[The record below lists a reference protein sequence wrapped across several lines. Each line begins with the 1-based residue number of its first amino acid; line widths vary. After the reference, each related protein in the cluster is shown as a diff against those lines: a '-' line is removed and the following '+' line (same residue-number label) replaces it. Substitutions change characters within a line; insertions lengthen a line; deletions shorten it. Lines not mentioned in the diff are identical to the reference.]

1 MKNSWHAPQNFLSI
15 NDVNSSLAS
24 LWRRVYEVQRQRVHF
39 EAKVKVP
46 SSSECRWLCEV
57 THVSVIL
64 SEVTH
69 VTPFLA
75 APEFY
80 VDTFNDGSV
89 AGVPISMSLTL
100 AFYLTTLPT
109 PPSQSTETIQHP
121 QYCGFRLKAICPHP
135 PSLATHHPPQHHQYH
150 PPTLNHPNRAKTAK
164 YPHTKI
170 VAVTL

>member
-24 LWRRVYEVQRQRVHF
+24 LWRKVYEVQRQRVHF

-100 AFYLTTLPT
+100 AFYLTTLPPRRVPKLSSTRSIADSGLKPSAPT
-109 PPSQSTETIQHP
+109 PP
-121 QYCGFRLKAICPHP
+121 P
-135 PSLATHHPPQHHQYH
+135 PSLAPHHPPQHHQYH

>member
-24 LWRRVYEVQRQRVHF
+24 LWRKVYEVQRQRVHF

-46 SSSECRWLCEV
+46 SSSECRWLWEV

-69 VTPFLA
+69 VTLFLA

-109 PPSQSTETIQHP
+109 PPRRVPKLSSTRSIADSGLKPSAPTHP
-121 QYCGFRLKAICPHP
+121 LLLPTTLPSTTNTTLPHSITQTGQKLP
-135 PSLATHHPPQHHQYH
+135 NT
-150 PPTLNHPNRAKTAK
+150 PTLK
-164 YPHTKI
+164 
-170 VAVTL
+170 L